1 MTRKALCLFALI
13 AALFLT
19 GCQKQVPA
27 PLTEAEQA
35 AIRDEVMPTVKAV
48 FAVSESLDMEAGE
61 RMALDGPDFFYLMPD
76 GKVLSLAEMM
86 AIGRELVPSL
96 SGQKLITQRDHLIVL
111 GRDAAL
117 YVWQGRNDLVQ
128 KDGTVLRAD
137 PYAATYLF
145 RRVDGVWKFAYAHE
159 SGLPYQPVQ
168 PDAAAPAK

>member
-1 MTRKALCLFALI
+1 MARKVLVVFALVVALACSGCRQQPPAQLT
-13 AALFLT
+13 AA
-19 GCQKQVPA
+19 
-27 PLTEAEQA
+27 ERA
-35 AIRDEVMPTVKAV
+35 AIRDEVMATVKAV
-48 FAVSESLDMEAGE
+48 FAAAESLDMEAGE
-61 RMALDGPDFFYLMPD
+61 RMALDGPEFFYLMPD
-76 GKVLSLAEMM
+76 GKVLSLAELLE
-86 AIGRELVPSL
+86 IGKEMIASL
-96 SGQKLITQRDHLIVL
+96 SGQKLITQQDHLIVL